1 MGRKPH
7 SGHPTPVGSE
17 LRLPG
22 SSLITNYTGG
32 MLNTV
37 SPRPRFARGSVR
49 RAFAAIGIA
58 ALAVTSSVNV
68 ASAAASAPNPVAA
81 IEPAPGSVVGVAHPL
96 TVTFAAPVSNRP
108 AAERSFKVTSPDAPT
123 GTFTWLGNDVMQ
135 WTPDSFWP
143 AHSTIS
149 AMAGGAKTSFETG
162 SAVVGVAD
170 IDAHTFT
177 VSIDDQVVRTMPAS
191 MGKPK
196 FPTPIG
202 TFSALAK
209 EPVVVMDSRTIGI
222 PLSDPEGYKLT
233 VNDAVR
239 VTWGGVYV
247 HSAPWS
253 VGSQGYANVSHGC
266 INLSPDNAAWYF
278 DTVHVGDPIIVRQ

>member
-1 MGRKPH
+1 
-7 SGHPTPVGSE
+7 
-17 LRLPG
+17 
-22 SSLITNYTGG
+22 
-32 MLNTV
+32 MLN
-37 SPRPRFARGSVR
+37 SLPRGSGAGRGSVWKL
-49 RAFAAIGIA
+49 FAAIGIA
-58 ALAVTSSVNV
+58 VAATTVPVNV
-68 ASAAASAPNPVAA
+68 AAAAVSTQPEVAT
-81 IEPAPGSVVGVAHPL
+81 IEPAAGAVVGVAHPL
-96 TVTFAAPVSNRP
+96 TIRFGGPVTDRGS
-108 AAERSFKVTSPDAPT
+108 AERSLRISSPDTPT
-123 GTFTWLGNDVMQ
+123 GRFSWPSADVMQ
-135 WTPDSFWP
+135 WTPGEFWP

-149 AMAGGAKTSFETG
+149 LSVGGAKTSFETG
-162 SAVVGVAD
+162 AAVVGVAD

-177 VSIDDQVVRTMPAS
+177 VSVDDQVLREMPAS

-196 FPTPIG
+196 FPTPVG
-202 TFSALAK
+202 TFTALAK

-266 INLSPDNAAWYF
+266 INLSPDNAAWYY
-278 DTVHVGDPIIVRQ
+278 DMVSVGDPIIVRA

>member
-1 MGRKPH
+1 ML
-7 SGHPTPVGSE
+7 SSQSPTP
-17 LRLPG
+17 
-22 SSLITNYTGG
+22 T
-32 MLNTV
+32 TV
-37 SPRPRFARGSVR
+37 RGSVLR
-49 RAFAAIGIA
+49 VFAALGVA
-58 ALAVTSSVNV
+58 VVALTASVNV
-68 ASAAASAPNPVAA
+68 ATAAVSTSGAVAK
-81 IEPAPGSVVGVAHPL
+81 IEPAAGDVVGVAHPV
-96 TVTFAAPVSNRP
+96 TVTFTAPVTDRR
-108 AAERSFKVTSPDAPT
+108 AAEGSLRVSSTATPT
-123 GTFTWLGNDVMQ
+123 GRFTWLSDDVMQ
-135 WTPDSFWP
+135 WTPDQFWP

-149 AMAGGAKTSFETG
+149 VSAGGAKTNFETG
-162 SAVVGVAD
+162 AAVIGTAD
-170 IDAHTFT
+170 VDAHTFT
-177 VSIDDQVVRTMPAS
+177 VTIDGEVMREMPAS

-202 TFSALAK
+202 TFTALSK

-247 HSAPWS
+247 HGAPWS

-278 DTVHVGDPIIVRQ
+278 DTVNVGDPIIVLA